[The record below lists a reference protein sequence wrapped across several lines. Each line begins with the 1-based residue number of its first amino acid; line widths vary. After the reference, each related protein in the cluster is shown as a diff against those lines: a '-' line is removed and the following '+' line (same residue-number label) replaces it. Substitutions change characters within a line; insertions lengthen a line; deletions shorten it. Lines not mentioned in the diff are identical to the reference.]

1 MSNNY
6 CIPQG
11 MTRTERE
18 ELKSFATQCG
28 NAGDIQSLERT
39 LIMIAHWMRQG
50 QRVSF
55 TEYAS
60 QWTEAQ
66 RERSDG
72 NHSTPEM
79 AKQWPFS
86 GKRCISPGG
95 SDYYPAGVGDEPCCD
110 ETEIRH
116 AVTVI
121 TAEYPQF
128 NLDGLAIHNRN
139 ADWENPLDNPSFIVS
154 AKSCLR
160 WIRDNGMS
168 NAQIES
174 FPQDNPTSYTLKH
187 EVERYNQINHQHSDH
202 PHYIPN
208 GAFIAAMVASGYK
221 VKPAGRMNAFFN
233 ISKKGLCAAMGKN

>member
-1 MSNNY
+1 MNNNY

-128 NLDGLAIHNRN
+128 NLDGLALHNRN

-174 FPQDNPTSYTLKH
+174 FRRIT
-187 EVERYNQINHQHSDH
+187 
-202 PHYIPN
+202 PHLT
-208 GAFIAAMVASGYK
+208 
-221 VKPAGRMNAFFN
+221 R
-233 ISKKGLCAAMGKN
+233 

>member
-1 MSNNY
+1 MNNNY
-6 CIPQG
+6 CILQG

-116 AVTVI
+116 
-121 TAEYPQF
+121 
-128 NLDGLAIHNRN
+128 
-139 ADWENPLDNPSFIVS
+139 
-154 AKSCLR
+154 
-160 WIRDNGMS
+160 
-168 NAQIES
+168 
-174 FPQDNPTSYTLKH
+174 
-187 EVERYNQINHQHSDH
+187 
-202 PHYIPN
+202 
-208 GAFIAAMVASGYK
+208 
-221 VKPAGRMNAFFN
+221 
-233 ISKKGLCAAMGKN
+233 